1 MRLVDLSLPILNS
14 EDSPPVLIPT
24 DHVVSARQRG
34 QSLGF
39 DPALL
44 PEPGVHMASERF
56 DLATHQGGTH
66 VDAPWHYG
74 PLSEGRP
81 ARTIDQLPLEWFFS
95 DGVKLDCTSLSAEG
109 TIDLE
114 VIQSE
119 FRRIGYA
126 LKALD
131 IVLLQTGADR
141 FWGLKN
147 YEIASPDVSREAVG
161 WLLDQGVKVIG
172 IDAFSPDRAVRA
184 SVGEL
189 IEGHPERFLPVH
201 MLGREREFCI
211 VEKLANLSAIPAAG
225 FRVCMFPV
233 KVQGGSGG
241 WCRAVALLSD

>member
-1 MRLVDLSLPILNS
+1 MRLVDLSLPIINS
-14 EDSPPVLIPT
+14 EDSAPVLLPM
-24 DHVVSARQRG
+24 DHVVSALRRG
-34 QSLGF
+34 ESLGF

-44 PEPGVHMASERF
+44 PEPGIHMASERF

-74 PLSEGRP
+74 PQSEGRP

-95 DGVKLDCTSLSAEG
+95 DGVKLDCTSLPAEG

-114 VIQSE
+114 MVQSE
-119 FRRIGYA
+119 LRRIGYA

-141 FWGLKN
+141 FWGLKR
-147 YEIASPDVSREAVG
+147 YETSSPDVNREAVE

-189 IEGHPERFLPVH
+189 IDGHPERFLPVH

-233 KVQGGSGG
+233 KVQRGSGG